1 MTMLTNSLSSII
13 SSFTKLENKLS
24 DFVQQNSGKIEETKA
39 ALDLQQQE
47 QEKAERILK
56 NVQSFTK

>member
-1 MTMLTNSLSSII
+1 MLTNSLSSII